1 MEYKSDLLSAGGI
14 FGDYSN
20 GVLFCK
26 WICKKEDYLKI
37 RVCCIGYISNTTD
50 SIFALF
56 SEKYYI
62 FSEAILALQEFSL
75 CAKKSTNNQK
85 KYKS

>member
-1 MEYKSDLLSAGGI
+1 
-14 FGDYSN
+14 
-20 GVLFCK
+20 
-26 WICKKEDYLKI
+26 LKI

-62 FSEAILALQEFSL
+62 FSEAILALQEFSP